1 MRLVVAEKPSV
12 AMAISKVLG
21 ADTRRD
27 GYYEGN
33 GWLVSWCI
41 GHLIELADP
50 DAYGDTYSI
59 WKYEDLPILPKEWKY
74 CISES
79 TKKQFSVLKELMN
92 RPVEICCAT
101 DAGREGELIFR
112 HVYKMSGCRKP
123 FERLWISSMEDE
135 AIREGFEH
143 LVPSEMYDSLYRAG
157 SILTGS

>member
-1 MRLVVAEKPSV
+1 MRLVVTEKPSV

-92 RPVEICCAT
+92 RPVE
-101 DAGREGELIFR
+101 EP
-112 HVYKMSGCRKP
+112 K
-123 FERLWISSMEDE
+123 ISL
-135 AIREGFEH
+135 R
-143 LVPSEMYDSLYRAG
+143 YR
-157 SILTGS
+157 